1 MKARSSFRRER
12 LSYKSNCFALAWY
25 ESKIRKVGVLQSAG
39 TGQSVKS
46 CPARGGLS
54 LAGSALFSIALRHI
68 EGSDMLERHIS
79 LQLEIRDDGKKTVE
93 ASLSSE
99 TPILR
104 PGLGREILVHT
115 SAAVDLSRAPLPLLT
130 SHNRDETPVGI
141 IENIRISSG
150 KLRATLRFGNSQRA
164 LEAWED
170 VKAGVLRSISI
181 GYQILKGESR
191 GEDYVVTSWMPFEA
205 SLVSVPADPTVGI
218 GRSYQGN
225 QIMETQTQN
234 EVSLSRTQRKAAT
247 RTAQETTEALN
258 DIYAIGQQFKVG
270 TEKTRNFIDEHGAD
284 SDGFRAFV
292 LTSLRDT
299 GAMRT
304 SESIELGL
312 SKRDLKEYSFVKLI
326 MAQADP
332 TRQRDAG
339 LEMEA
344 SRAMAKKLGR
354 DPQGLFVPN
363 EVLIA
368 QRDLLVGTPSM
379 GGNLRPTQHLG
390 EGFIDVLRNRCHIVN
405 LGATQMNDLQ
415 GNLAIPVKAG
425 TSTAYWVTEGNA
437 PSESQQVFGQLAMA
451 PKTVAG
457 FTDYSRKMMLQSSP
471 SIEQIVR
478 VDLAD
483 TIAVELDR
491 VAINGSGVGAEPLGI
506 LGTSCVGLVAAGTNG
521 AVPTW
526 DMMLALEESLAVSN
540 ADAST
545 IAYLTNAK
553 VRRKLKGT
561 TKAASDAGAG
571 YIWEALAGGEPGWGM
586 VNGYRAA
593 ATNNCPNNL
602 TKGTSSGVCSAM
614 ILGNWED
621 MLIGIWGGLDIL
633 VDPYANAT
641 SGGFRVIALLDCDIG
656 VRRASSFAVIKDL
669 LTT

>member
-1 MKARSSFRRER
+1 MSPRSSFRRER
-12 LSYKSNCFALAWY
+12 FSHRFNSSALAWRLVEDP
-25 ESKIRKVGVLQSAG
+25 ESGSPAKRGNWSEREKLLRKGRFITRRFSAFFVMDRH
-39 TGQSVKS
+39 VK
-46 CPARGGLS
+46 
-54 LAGSALFSIALRHI
+54 
-68 EGSDMLERHIS
+68 GSDMQERHIS
-79 LQLEIRDDGKKTVE
+79 LQLETRDDGKKTVE

-99 TPILR
+99 TPIFR

-130 SHNRDETPVGI
+130 SHNREETPVGI

-164 LEAWED
+164 LEAWAD

-181 GYQILKGESR
+181 GYQILKGESS
-191 GEDYVVTSWMPFEA
+191 GEDYVVTSWMPIEA

-218 GRSYQGN
+218 GRSYKGTE
-225 QIMETQTQN
+225 IMETQTQN
-234 EVSLSRTQRKAAT
+234 ETSFTRSQRKAAA

-258 DIYAIGQQFKVG
+258 DIYAIAQQFKVG

-284 SDGFRAFV
+284 SDGFRSFV
-292 LTSLRDT
+292 MASLRDT
-299 GAMRT
+299 GVMRA
-304 SESIELGL
+304 SESSELGL
-312 SKRDLKEYSFVKLI
+312 SNRELKEYSFVKLI

-368 QRDLLVGTPSM
+368 QRDLVVGTPSM

>member
-1 MKARSSFRRER
+1 MKTRSSFRRER
-12 LSYKSNCFALAWY
+12 LRFRSNSSALAWHLVETP
-25 ESKIRKVGVLQSAG
+25 ESGSPAKRGNWSEREKLLHL
-39 TGQSVKS
+39 GQLITRRFRAFFISD
-46 CPARGGLS
+46 
-54 LAGSALFSIALRHI
+54 RHV
-68 EGSDMLERHIS
+68 EGSNMHSQIH
-79 LQLEIRDDGKKTVE
+79 LQLENRNDAQQTVE

-99 TPILR
+99 TPVFR
-104 PGLGREILVHT
+104 PGLGHEILMHT
-115 SAAVDLSRAPLPLLT
+115 PEAVDLSRAPIPLLT
-130 SHNRDETPVGI
+130 SHNREETPVGI
-141 IENIRISSG
+141 VENVRLVAG
-150 KLRATLRFGNSQRA
+150 KLRATLRFGKSQRSQ
-164 LEAWED
+164 EAWAD

-191 GEDYVVTSWMPFEA
+191 GEDYVVTRWMPFEA

-234 EVSLSRTQRKAAT
+234 EVGFTRSQRKAAA

-258 DIYAIGQQFKVG
+258 DIYAIAQQFKVG

-284 SDGFRAFV
+284 SEGFRAFV
-292 LTSLRDT
+292 LANLRDN
-299 GAMRT
+299 GALIPR
-304 SESIELGL
+304 ESSELGL
-312 SKRDLKEYSFVKLI
+312 SKRELTEYSFVKLI

-339 LEMEA
+339 LEIEA

-354 DPQGLFVPN
+354 DPQGFFVPN

-368 QRDLLVGTPSM
+368 QRDLVVGTPSM

-390 EGFIDVLRNRCHIVN
+390 DGFIDVLRNRCHIIN
-405 LGATQMNDLQ
+405 LGATQINDLQ
-415 GNLAIPVKAG
+415 GNLAIPCKTG
-425 TSTAYWVTEGNA
+425 TSTAYWVAEGNA
-437 PSESQQVFGQLAMA
+437 PSESQQTFGQVLMA

-506 LGTSCVGLVAAGTNG
+506 LGTSGIGSVAAGTNG
-521 AVPTW
+521 AAPTW
-526 DMMLALEESLAVSN
+526 DMMLALEESLAISN

-553 VRRKLKGT
+553 VRRKLKGS

-571 YIWEALAGGEPGWGM
+571 FIWEALAGGEPGWGM

-593 ATNNCPNNL
+593 ATNNCPANL
-602 TKGTSSGVCSAM
+602 TKGTSNGVCSAM

-621 MLIGIWGGLDIL
+621 VLIGMWGGLDIL
-633 VDPYANAT
+633 VDPYTNST
-641 SGGFRVIALLDCDIG
+641 SGGFRVIAMLDCDIG
-656 VRRASSFAVIKDL
+656 VRRPASFAVIKDL
-669 LTT
+669 LTA